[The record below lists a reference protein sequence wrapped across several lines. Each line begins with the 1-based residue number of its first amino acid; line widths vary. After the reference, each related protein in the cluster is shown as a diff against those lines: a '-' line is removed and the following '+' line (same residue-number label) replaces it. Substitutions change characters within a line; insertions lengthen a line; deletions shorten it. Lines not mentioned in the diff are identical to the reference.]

1 MRLAAAHLPV
11 LCVLFALHGARA
23 TSENPPTRRSLYC
36 DGQGTAERVGFDMAC
51 PAYAIPETLN
61 NETNPATNC
70 SSLFDAYPVAPEGP
84 YWLRHPVTG
93 AVERKWCL
101 FGDGLGPRTD
111 AGRTEITFITPK
123 GYGAGLT
130 PMSFGSVVDFWS
142 SGRMLRYPDD
152 VWRAWRD
159 TGYVATDAIPL
170 PSWSEGALGTLSVN
184 VGMIEFTADAPVIVR
199 MHNTVKIDVNWL
211 GALDDLDLWRERF
224 DLVWCNAWRCAP
236 NNHENYLNTHWYRV
250 YERYFPAG
258 THALDTDDAAYQFF
272 TPAVGVSKESDQPAE
287 LESAVAAHPPPTTYD
302 TPTVNVTAPGYGA
315 GLTEFD
321 FGSSVDFWATGRM
334 LRYRD
339 DGWRAWRDTGYV
351 ATDADPLPSWSE
363 NALGTLSVNVGMIEF
378 TTDAPVIVRMY
389 NTVMKD
395 VNWLGALDDLDLWR
409 ERFDLVWCS
418 AWLCAPNNH
427 ENILKSASRWYEVF
441 ERYFPAGTHAL
452 DTDDAAYQFFKPAAG
467 TLPGTEQP
475 AELESAAYTPKPNLN
490 PHLSPY
496 SCASDQGRVVF
507 SLVDDNDVK
516 DLPDTAAEIAAGF
529 YNPNAYYIGNA
540 ELETIDIKSAKMCL
554 ERSKARGDSEC
565 ITNCVDIVDSLFS
578 CSPGSVSSSGTKNM
592 IIALTG
598 QLEPNTC
605 SVFYDQGTGCDSSS
619 GTYCWSCHRTVKI
632 GQASSV
638 NNNWHAHG
646 YGMNL
651 HRSGGSDELFHYP
664 GEECS
669 EVFENGETF
678 WDSFYIVVQE

>member
-70 SSLFDAYPVAPEGP
+70 SSLFDAYPVAPDGP

-152 VWRAWRD
+152 GWRAWRD
-159 TGYVATDAIPL
+159 EGYVATDAIPL
-170 PSWSEGALGTLSVN
+170 PSWSEGALGTLSVSHN
-184 VGMIEFTADAPVIVR
+184 VAEIEFTADAPVVVR
-199 MHNTVKIDVNWL
+199 MYNTPPYDTYWANAHPEL
-211 GALDDLDLWRERF
+211 SLWRERP
-224 DLVWCNAWRCAP
+224 DLAWCFAWMCTDQPQDVAK
-236 NNHENYLNTHWYRV
+236 YRA

-258 THALDTDDAAYQFF
+258 TYALNTRWAAYQFF

-302 TPTVNVTAPGYGA
+302 TPNVTVAAPGYGA
-315 GLTEFD
+315 GLTEYD
-321 FGSSVDFWATGRM
+321 FGSSVDLWATGRMLRYRDDGWRAWRDTGYVATDADPLPSWSENALGTLSVNAGMIEFTTDAPVIVRMYNTVKITNSAWLNALNLLDLWRERFDLVWCNAWLCAPNNDENNMIVDMYEVFERYFPAGTHAPDTDDAAYQFFKPADGTLPGTEQPAELESAAYIVETAATTTYDTPNVTVAAPGYGAGLTEYDFGSSVDLWATGRM

-389 NTVMKD
+389 NTV
-395 VNWLGALDDLDLWR
+395 
-409 ERFDLVWCS
+409 S
-418 AWLCAPNNH
+418 
-427 ENILKSASRWYEVF
+427 
-441 ERYFPAGTHAL
+441 
-452 DTDDAAYQFFKPAAG
+452 
-467 TLPGTEQP
+467 
-475 AELESAAYTPKPNLN
+475 
-490 PHLSPY
+490 
-496 SCASDQGRVVF
+496 
-507 SLVDDNDVK
+507 
-516 DLPDTAAEIAAGF
+516 
-529 YNPNAYYIGNA
+529 
-540 ELETIDIKSAKMCL
+540 
-554 ERSKARGDSEC
+554 
-565 ITNCVDIVDSLFS
+565 ITNR
-578 CSPGSVSSSGTKNM
+578 
-592 IIALTG
+592 TG
-598 QLEPNTC
+598 
-605 SVFYDQGTGCDSSS
+605 
-619 GTYCWSCHRTVKI
+619 
-632 GQASSV
+632 
-638 NNNWHAHG
+638 
-646 YGMNL
+646 
-651 HRSGGSDELFHYP
+651 
-664 GEECS
+664 
-669 EVFENGETF
+669 
-678 WDSFYIVVQE
+678 